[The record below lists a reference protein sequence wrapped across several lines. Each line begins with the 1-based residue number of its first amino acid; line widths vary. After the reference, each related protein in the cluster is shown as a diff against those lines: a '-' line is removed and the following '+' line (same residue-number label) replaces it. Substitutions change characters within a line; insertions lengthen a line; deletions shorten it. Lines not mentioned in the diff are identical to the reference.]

1 MNKDRERKRKRGT
14 LYLILIGIAALI
26 LVVLLV
32 SLGSTGATFIS
43 RFIRGTALL
52 GYLALFL
59 ATLSSIYMRQMFQ
72 FFGRPFIKVHH
83 TLSVSGLILVTL
95 HPLGVAIAS
104 SSWRAFLPKF
114 DSLTVFLKLGGRP
127 AWYLI
132 GAAALAAVWRKS
144 IGQNWRWIH
153 ALNYVAFLLGTI
165 HAIMIGTDFVS
176 PVMRVIAGAMGAI
189 VVGAFVQKRR

>member
-1 MNKDRERKRKRGT
+1 MTKDRERKRKRGT

-83 TLSVSGLILVTL
+83 ILSVSGLVLVTL

-114 DSLTVFLKLGGRP
+114 DSLTVFLELGGRP

-132 GAAALAAVWRKS
+132 GAAALAAVWRKA
-144 IGQNWRWIH
+144 IGKNWRWIH
-153 ALNYVAFLLGTI
+153 ALNYIAFLLGTV

-176 PVMRVIAGAMGAI
+176 PVMKVIAGAMGVI